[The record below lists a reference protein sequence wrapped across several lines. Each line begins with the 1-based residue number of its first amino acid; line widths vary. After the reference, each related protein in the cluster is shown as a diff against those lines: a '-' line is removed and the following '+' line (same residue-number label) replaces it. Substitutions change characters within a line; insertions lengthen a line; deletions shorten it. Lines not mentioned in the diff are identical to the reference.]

1 MNSQTLES
9 LLRKA
14 WRAVR
19 LAVRFL
25 WGAIPRA
32 YAVAMVALISWLT
45 WMAVSYLVSSL
56 ASDQGPPAQITGL
69 PTRLDRSVQAASR
82 SQFPAMD
89 SAEFPRSPLAHYHR
103 LDSWIQ
109 PDRFNDCTRSGCHNP
124 MPHAKRKEVRAF
136 LNMHATSIHCG
147 VCHFDIA
154 QKPRPLVWYD
164 VETGKSA
171 PSPAIM
177 QAFDLLTSDT
187 GRKWRAEPTEADQS
201 RLVDLL
207 RQAAGD
213 ANELPALLRLA
224 DHFAAVHPASD
235 AFQRLIDEAAGS
247 LPRHFR
253 GEYGAKLAIRAEG
266 TVSPMLAH
274 PQTDAAVAAYLAA
287 KDTTDDAERERLLK
301 AVHPLRRETAL
312 NCTDCH
318 CSEGSLIDFAQLGYP
333 EARIDLLVNPI
344 IFRMIEHIGA
354 GRPFRLPDVVGPEPL
369 PPPTPTTRPPS

>member
-1 MNSQTLES
+1 MSSPKLES
-9 LLRKA
+9 LVRQT
-14 WRAVR
+14 WRAVC
-19 LAVRFL
+19 LFARFL
-25 WGAIPRA
+25 REAIPRA

-56 ASDQGPPAQITGL
+56 ATEAGPPAQVMGL

-82 SQFPAMD
+82 TQFAAMD

-147 VCHFDIA
+147 VCHFDSA
-154 QKPRPLVWYD
+154 QTPRPLTWYD
-164 VETGKSA
+164 LETGHA
-171 PSPAIM
+171 TTSPAIL
-177 QAFDLLTSDT
+177 QAFELLTSEKT
-187 GRKWRAEPTEADQS
+187 LKQRAEPTKADQDQ
-201 RLVDLL
+201 LVALL
-207 RQAAGD
+207 RRAARA
-213 ANELPALLRLA
+213 ANDLPALNRLA
-224 DHFAAVHPASD
+224 DHFAAVHPSSE
-235 AFQRLIDEAAGS
+235 AFQRMLDEAAGAV
-247 LPRHFR
+247 PRHFR
-253 GEYGAKLAIRAEG
+253 GEYGVKLALRDDSSGAPQLG
-266 TVSPMLAH
+266 H
-274 PQTDAAVAAYLAA
+274 PKTESAIAAYLAA
-287 KDTTDDAERERLLK
+287 KDKAGEAELERLLK

-318 CSEGSLIDFAQLGYP
+318 RHEGSLIDFAQIGYP

-354 GRPFRLPDVVGPEPL
+354 GRPFRLPEVVGPGPL
-369 PPPTPTTRPPS
+369 PPPVPTTRPPG